1 MPEWGPGFQVSLDF
15 YVNSLVPGNDQ
26 GYSWVFT
33 IRNEENW
40 FQYFYLTFSF
50 KRDKDHSNGGD
61 GIPAFYISDT
71 GYLCVTFPLDN
82 GLNSGPCNQEN
93 QVKIKTW
100 YNLVVSSVME
110 NSQVSTKI
118 GEYKKYKH
126 TFFVLS

>member
-15 YVNSLVPGNDQ
+15 YVISLVPGNDQ

-33 IRNEENW
+33 IRDEGNE

-50 KRDKDHSNGGD
+50 KRDEDHSNGGD

-82 GLNSGPCNQEN
+82 GLNSGRCDHY

-110 NSQVSTKI
+110 NSQVSKKI
-118 GEYKKYKH
+118 DDLKKYKH
-126 TFFVLS
+126 TFFVFS